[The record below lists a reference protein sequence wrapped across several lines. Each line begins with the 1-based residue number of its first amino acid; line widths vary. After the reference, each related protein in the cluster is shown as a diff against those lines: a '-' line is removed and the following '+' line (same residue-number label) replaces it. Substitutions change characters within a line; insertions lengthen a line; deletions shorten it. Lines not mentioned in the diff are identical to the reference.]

1 MSRESAI
8 KTTPVPEKLRGCSF
22 FAITRF
28 LRAEINF
35 YLALKNLVM
44 AKKEQP
50 RSFSGTGV
58 VLMADSRDI
67 ANFLEHASPTEIID
81 RLNRLTTRLI
91 SAVEKKEGIVYVHI
105 GGCLIAYW
113 PPSMMPA
120 AARNAIDAASDG
132 VAACGASITI
142 SVAIAEVALAD
153 VGPATA
159 KRPLLV
165 GAAYQRAE
173 AALRISQAG
182 VVTVDSQTLE
192 VLPADL
198 QARFVRKA
206 DYAELR

>member
-1 MSRESAI
+1 
-8 KTTPVPEKLRGCSF
+8 
-22 FAITRF
+22 
-28 LRAEINF
+28 
-35 YLALKNLVM
+35 M